1 MYEFFEN
8 CFMSTDFILDIIKDV
23 PNDSD
28 TKIDLFKSSSIF
40 YPVKFYECAIQK
52 HQRYQN
58 FFKESVRVKLKEQLV
73 VTFLFSKSKWL
84 IKFSYFSGKVGKV
97 HIIWGK
103 YLIRGFCID

>member
-1 MYEFFEN
+1 
-8 CFMSTDFILDIIKDV
+8 MSTDFILDITKDV

-28 TKIDLFKSSSIF
+28 TNSDLFKLSSIF

-73 VTFLFSKSKWL
+73 VTFLFSKS
-84 IKFSYFSGKVGKV
+84 G
-97 HIIWGK
+97 
-103 YLIRGFCID
+103 